1 MSPRRQSPLT
11 NEYILLGFLHQ
22 QPGYGYDIYKE
33 LNGLVGL
40 ALVWHVKQSQ
50 LYALLD
56 KLEMDGLLES
66 RFEAADPR
74 PARKMYTLTED
85 GQQLFM
91 QWVCSPV
98 GHGRDMRQIFLA
110 KLYFARQLG
119 DDITRELVEQ
129 QIAVCKGWLEEHRT
143 RLAQLDGDR
152 DYERIVYRYRITN
165 EEAMLAWL
173 QEVHAGL
180 AKPEQRRKK
189 E

>member
-11 NEYILLGFLHQ
+11 NEYILLGFLYQ

-50 LYALLD
+50 VYALLD
-56 KLEMDGLLES
+56 KLEMEGLLES
-66 RFEAADPR
+66 CFEAADPR
-74 PARKMYTLTED
+74 PARKMYSLTET
-85 GQQLFM
+85 GQQLFL
-91 QWVCSPV
+91 QWVHSPV
-98 GHGRDMRQIFLA
+98 EHGRDMRQNFLA
-110 KLYFARQLG
+110 RLYFARQLG
-119 DDITRELVEQ
+119 DDATCDLLEQ
-129 QIAVCKGWLEEHRT
+129 QIVVCKGWLERHHT
-143 RLAQLDGDR
+143 RLTQLEEDQ

-180 AKPEQRRKK
+180 AKPEQRSKK

>member
-11 NEYILLGFLHQ
+11 NEYILLGLLHQ

-33 LNGLVGL
+33 LHGLHDL

-66 RFEAADPR
+66 RFESADPR

-85 GQQLFM
+85 GQQAFM

-98 GHGRDMRQIFLA
+98 EHGRDMRQNFLA

-119 DDITRELVEQ
+119 VEIFHELVEQ
-129 QIAVCKGWLEEHRT
+129 QIAVCTGWLEEHRT
-143 RLAQLDGDR
+143 RLAQLDNNR

-165 EEAMLAWL
+165 EEAMLTWL
-173 QEVHAGL
+173 QEIHAGL
-180 AKPEQRRKK
+180 AKSEQRSQK

>member
-22 QPGYGYDIYKE
+22 QSGYGYDIYKE

-50 LYALLD
+50 VYALLD

-66 RFEAADPR
+66 RFETADPR

-85 GQQLFM
+85 GRQLFL
-91 QWVCSPV
+91 QWAHSPV
-98 GHGRDMRQIFLA
+98 EHGRDMRQNFLA
-110 KLYFARQLG
+110 RLYFARQLG
-119 DDITRELVEQ
+119 DDVACDLLEQ
-129 QIAVCKGWLEEHRT
+129 QIAVCKCWLEAHRS
-143 RLAQLDGDR
+143 RLAKLDEDQ

-165 EEAMLAWL
+165 EEAMLTWL

-180 AKPEQRRKK
+180 AKSEQRSKK

>member
-11 NEYILLGFLHQ
+11 NEYILLGLLHR

-40 ALVWHVKQSQ
+40 ALVWRVKQSQ

-56 KLEMDGLLES
+56 KLEMEGLLES

-74 PARKMYTLTED
+74 PTRKMYTLTED
-85 GQQLFM
+85 GRQLFK
-91 QWVCSPV
+91 QWVSSPV
-98 GHGRDMRQIFLA
+98 GHGRDMRQNFLA
-110 KLYFARQLG
+110 RLYFARQLG
-119 DDITRELVEQ
+119 DDVTRALVEQ
-129 QIAVCKGWLEEHRT
+129 QIVVCKGWLEEHRT
-143 RLAQLDGDR
+143 RLDQLDEDR

-173 QEVHAGL
+173 QEVRAGL
-180 AKPEQRRKK
+180 AKPG
-189 E
+189 